1 MDTFLKKSFSLLL
14 KRQTNILSAAFVI
27 MATVILSHILG
38 LVKQRLLVTFFGV
51 STDLGIFEYASLLPE
66 TVFQLTISAALSSAF
81 IPVFTDY
88 LSKGEAEKGHKMAST
103 LLLVGFILF
112 SVVST
117 ILIIFAPFFLSIF
130 NSGANFSPEQIM
142 LMSNLMRLFIIG
154 QMLFVVGTFFSA
166 LLQSYNQFFVPGIAL
181 ALYNLGIIIGVLL
194 FSKMFG
200 IYSAPIGVII
210 GAVFF
215 VLAQIPVARHTGF
228 SFKPSFHNDA
238 LEGIKKIGYLMWP
251 RTLSLIVFQFGTL
264 SIASFIAFLSDPGR
278 NINIYNLART
288 LAFAPVTLFGQPIAQ
303 AALPILSREKKDMAV
318 FKQTFMASFNQMLY
332 IILPISVLILVLRI
346 PIVRLV
352 YGADKVDWLA
362 TVSIG
367 RTLALFSLS
376 IFAQALVALALRAF
390 YALHSTKIPLIVGAI
405 STGVMLACVY
415 IFVVIYHFGVESFAA
430 AYSIGNIVQLI
441 LLLILLDKRVGGFE
455 KRHEFSVLIRY
466 FFISVAT
473 AFALYIPIKLL
484 DQLVFDTTRTVN
496 LLILTGISSFFGLG
510 IYLFL
515 SWYLQIHE
523 AKVYLEMLK
532 RVKTLKEILY
542 KGPET
547 IEGGKFS

>member
-1 MDTFLKKSFSLLL
+1 MDTFLKKSLSLLL

-27 MATVILSHILG
+27 MATVVLSHILG

-66 TVFQLTISAALSSAF
+66 AVFQLTISAALSSAF

-88 LSKGEAEKGHKMAST
+88 LSKGESEKAHKMAST

-112 SVVST
+112 SLVSL

-130 NSGANFSPEQIM
+130 NSGANFSPEQIV

-181 ALYNLGIIIGVLL
+181 ALYNLGIILGILF

-200 IYSAPIGVII
+200 IYAAPIGVII
-210 GAVFF
+210 GAAFF
-215 VLAQIPVARHTGF
+215 VLAQIPIARHIGF
-228 SFKPSFHNDA
+228 SFRPSFHADA
-238 LEGIKKIGYLMWP
+238 IAGIKKIGYLMWP
-251 RTLSLIVFQFGTL
+251 RTLSLMVFQFGTL
-264 SIASFIAFLSDPGR
+264 SIASFIAFLPEPGR

-288 LAFAPVTLFGQPIAQ
+288 LAFAPITLFGQPIAQ
-303 AALPILSREKKDMAV
+303 AALPILSREKKDMNV

-346 PIVRLV
+346 PIVRLI
-352 YGADKVDWLA
+352 YGADKVFWLA

-390 YALHSTKIPLIVGAI
+390 YALHNTKIPLIVGI
-405 STGVMLACVY
+405 LSTGVMLGCVY
-415 IFVVIYHFGVESFAA
+415 MFVVIYHFGVESFAA
-430 AYSIGNIVQLI
+430 AYSIGNIFQLI
-441 LLLILLDKRVGGFE
+441 LLLVLLDKRVGGFE
-455 KRHEFSVLIRY
+455 KRQEFSVLIRY

-496 LLILTGISSFFGLG
+496 LLILTGISSFIGLS

-515 SWYLQIHE
+515 SWYLQIQE

-532 RVKTLKEILY
+532 RLKNIKEIIY

-547 IEGGKFS
+547 IEGGKV

>member
-1 MDTFLKKSFSLLL
+1 MDTFLKKGLSLLT

-27 MATVILSHILG
+27 MTTVVLSHILG

-103 LLLVGFILF
+103 LLLVGFVLF
-112 SVVST
+112 SLFSL

-130 NSGANFSPEQIM
+130 NSGARFSPRDII
-142 LMSNLMRLFIIG
+142 LMSNLMRLFIVG
-154 QMLFVVGTFFSA
+154 QVLFVVGTFFSA

-181 ALYNLGIIIGVLL
+181 ALYNLGIILGVLF
-194 FSKMFG
+194 FSSTFG
-200 IYSAPIGVII
+200 IFSAPIGVII
-210 GAVFF
+210 GATFF
-215 VLAQIPVARHTGF
+215 VLAQIPIARQIGF
-228 SFKPSFHNDA
+228 SFRPSFHTDA
-238 LEGIKKIGYLMWP
+238 IEGIKKIGYLMWP
-251 RTLSLIVFQFGTL
+251 RTLSLVVFQFGTL
-264 SIASFIAFLSDPGR
+264 AIASFIAFLPDPGR

-303 AALPILSREKKDMAV
+303 AALPILSREKHDIKV
-318 FKQTFMASFNQMLY
+318 FRQTFLASFNQMLY
-332 IILPISVLILVLRI
+332 IILPISVLILILRI

-362 TVSIG
+362 TVGIG

-390 YALHSTKIPLIVGAI
+390 YALHSTKVPLIVGAI
-405 STGVMLACVY
+405 STAVMLGCVY
-415 IFVVIYHFGVESFAA
+415 VFVVVYHFGVESFAA
-430 AYSIGNIVQLI
+430 AYSIGNIFQLV
-441 LLLILLDKRVGGFE
+441 LLLIILDKRVGGFE
-455 KRHEFSVLIRY
+455 KRAELSVLIRY

-484 DQLVFDTTRTVN
+484 DQLVFDTTRTFN
-496 LLILTGISSFFGLG
+496 LLILTGISSLFGLSL
-510 IYLFL
+510 YLFL
-515 SWYLQIHE
+515 SWYLQIQE
-523 AKVYLEMLK
+523 AAIYLEMLK
-532 RVKTLKEILY
+532 RLKNIKEMIY

-547 IEGGKFS
+547 IEGGKFN